1 MFMDKNNDNKT
12 LAAEVFGENGFSL
25 IKISDSDLDALEGL
39 ISQQFQGRIKTL
51 YPSLYGEFKS
61 LPLDLYHEKAQLIDH
76 KKSWP
81 KVSRILPKSSVE
93 KARALN
99 FMKFL
104 EGEVGAFQIS
114 DEEGL
119 GFENIY
125 WRLVRP
131 DSFSDVGP
139 LHADEWFWALGHG
152 RTPPNVKR
160 IKVWIAIN
168 CERGKGGF
176 RFLRGSHLKEWP
188 YRGVMK
194 DGIMKP
200 EFDIPEE
207 SLGLEIFESGPG
219 DGIVFN
225 DKLLHGGIVG
235 GSRTRVSI
243 EFTMFV
249 AE

>member
-1 MFMDKNNDNKT
+1 MATSKEKNLIT
-12 LAAEVFGENGFSL
+12 GVFGENGYSA
-25 IKISDSDLDALEGL
+25 ITISDSDLQILRDL
-39 ISQQFQGRIKTL
+39 ILRQFSERIVSL
-51 YPSLYGEFKS
+51 YPRLSDEFAS
-61 LPLDLYHEKAQLIDH
+61 IPLDLYHKKAYLIDH
-76 KKSWP
+76 KKAWP
-81 KVSRILPKSSVE
+81 KMERILPKISVE
-93 KARALN
+93 QVRSLR
-99 FMKFL
+99 FFSLL
-104 EGEVGAFQIS
+104 ESELGSIQIS

-119 GFENIY
+119 GYENIY

-139 LHADEWFWALGHG
+139 IHADEWFWALGHG
-152 RTPPNVKR
+152 RTPLNVKR
-160 IKVWIAIN
+160 IKVWIAIY

-200 EFDIPEE
+200 EFDVPEP
-207 SLGLEIFESGPG
+207 SLDLETFESGPG

-235 GSRTRVSI
+235 GCKTRVSL